1 MTVMERV
8 QPVERSPRGA
18 VTVAAY
24 VVLVMLGLVMGV
36 LGAFQ
41 HSWYVRPVPIPV
53 AAPLCVAVLFAV
65 CRAAGWAMGA
75 RSAALAPAAGWL
87 AVTMVWLSDRPEGDV
102 VIAGDLSGYIYLY
115 GGLVAALVGVML
127 TPTAGGGSWLLTPRL
142 PGPRPSGPR

>member
-1 MTVMERV
+1 MVVMEQV
-8 QPVERSPRGA
+8 QPLERSPGRA

-41 HSWYVRPVPIPV
+41 HSWYARPVPIPV
-53 AAPLCVAVLFAV
+53 AAPVCVPALFAV
-65 CRAAGWAMGA
+65 CRGAGWGMGT

-87 AVTMVWLSDRPEGDV
+87 AVTTIWLSDRPEGDV

-115 GGLVAALVGVML
+115 GGLIAALVGVML
-127 TPTAGGGSWLLTPRL
+127 TPAAGGGSWLLTPRL
-142 PGPRPSGPR
+142 PGSRPSGLR